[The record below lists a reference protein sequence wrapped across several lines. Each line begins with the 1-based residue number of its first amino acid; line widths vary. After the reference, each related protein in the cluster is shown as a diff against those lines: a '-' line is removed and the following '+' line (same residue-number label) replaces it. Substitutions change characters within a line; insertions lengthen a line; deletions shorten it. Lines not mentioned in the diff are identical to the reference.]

1 MKRIMSLS
9 RLFGLD
15 PSVTMRAVRA
25 LPRFLRDYRSLRRQ
39 LLDRGQDFPIA
50 RYYPV
55 LSEDSEESGVA
66 GGHYFHQD
74 LHVARRVFEA
84 NPRRHLDVGSRVD
97 GFVSHVAVF
106 REIEVADIRRLST
119 TASNIRFVHCD
130 LMDPRSVALLGQADS
145 VSCLHVL
152 EHFGLGRYGDAVSAE
167 GHLRGLENLC
177 ALVAPGGRLYLSV
190 PIGPQ
195 RIEFNAHRVFA
206 AKTIPA
212 LMPAGFRLEQFSF
225 VDDAGD
231 IHAHVEFSAPDVAR
245 NFGCTFGCGIYEF
258 SRTGT

>member
-1 MKRIMSLS
+1 MKS
-9 RLFGLD
+9 
-15 PSVTMRAVRA
+15 VRA
-25 LPRFLRDYRSLRRQ
+25 LPRFWRDYRVLKQQ
-39 LLDRGQDFPIA
+39 LKERKQDFPIT

-55 LSEDSEESGVA
+55 LNEDSEESGVA
-66 GGHYFHQD
+66 SGHYFHQD
-74 LHVARRVFEA
+74 LYIAQRIFEN
-84 NPRRHLDVGSRVD
+84 NPRRHLDIGSRVD

-119 TASNIRFVHCD
+119 SAKNIRFVHCD
-130 LMDPRSVALLGQADS
+130 LTTPQSVALLGEADS
-145 VSCLHVL
+145 VSCLHAL
-152 EHFGLGRYGDAVSAE
+152 EHFGLGRYGDAISAE

-177 ALVAPGGRLYLSV
+177 ALVAPGGLLYLST

-206 AKTIPA
+206 AKTIPT
-212 LMPAGFRLEQFSF
+212 LMPPDFQLERFSF

-231 IHAHVEFSAPDVAR
+231 IHKDVGFRQIDVER

-258 SRTGT
+258 RHVGK